1 MGDPGDA
8 ARLSNRTP
16 WSLGPSYTKSHIP
29 ERRHSHL
36 EACWRHPAG
45 RMILGQLSD
54 KDIRSNDKGA
64 ATALL
69 PLRQRSGNFGLLLD
83 LQLPTSCPNVE
94 ISQ

>member
-1 MGDPGDA
+1 
-8 ARLSNRTP
+8 
-16 WSLGPSYTKSHIP
+16 
-29 ERRHSHL
+29 
-36 EACWRHPAG
+36 
-45 RMILGQLSD
+45 MILGQLSD